1 MTVDARRARE
11 IVRYETL
18 YRDPAYALG
27 AKRRDHIIDR
37 LDQTPRG
44 SLLDVST
51 GRGEVLR
58 IAASLGFGPVKGT
71 EVVEYLCD
79 HITVLPALAHALP
92 FNDNAF
98 DVVTM
103 FDVMEHLLPEDTAA
117 VCREL
122 KRVAA
127 KRVLL
132 TVHNGSSSWRNSGG
146 ELHINR
152 RADYDVWHRELAAH
166 FDGAVISHGMGSSI
180 STMYEVV
187 LDD

>member
-1 MTVDARRARE
+1 MNIAQRRAAE
-11 IVRYETL
+11 VARYETV
-18 YRDPAYALG
+18 YKDPSYALG
-27 AKRRDHIIDR
+27 ARRREHILFHLNR
-37 LDQTPRG
+37 MPRG
-44 SLLDVST
+44 SYLDVST
-51 GRGEVLR
+51 GRGEVLDL
-58 IAASLGFGPVKGT
+58 AVEMGFSPVRGT
-71 EVVEYLCD
+71 EAVAYLCD
-79 HITVLPALAHALP
+79 GYTIFHALGHALP
-92 FNDNAF
+92 FEDDAF

-103 FDVMEHLLPEDTAA
+103 FDVMEHLVPEDTGA

-152 RADYDVWHRELAAH
+152 RADYDAWHRELAAH
-166 FDGAVISHGMGSSI
+166 FDCAVISHGMGSSI